1 MGEIKIKAPTKED
14 TVTAILKSTFPPNIP
29 KNQYNQKMSKKNTE
43 NNPLVTI
50 SIPSYKPDFFE
61 QSLRSALGQTYQ
73 NIEIYVSD
81 NCKTEDIFHICNKY
95 PQVNYKRN
103 QNMGSKNVID
113 SFFLGK
119 GIYIKP
125 LFDDDILHPFCV
137 EYMVKAMQSDPDA
150 SLCFSSR
157 SFINK
162 HNIIIG
168 NNIPFPENKKL
179 PGDFI
184 KKSITLNADNYIGEF
199 STIMFPRK
207 ILGQENRYELFD
219 YNNESF
225 IKGLTDVIFF
235 IKTTSNSNAIYLNDI
250 LSYFRKDIS
259 LTSNSNP
266 LHNPDFILAVTNWMD
281 IIINLHKNMEISDEE
296 ILSTTQKIT
305 DITKIW
311 IHSHPEIIQ
320 NFEKYLEYI
329 RTILTKNAYPKNN
342 I

>member
-1 MGEIKIKAPTKED
+1 MGEIKIKAPPKED

-179 PGDFI
+179 DGEFI
-184 KKSITLNADNYIGEF
+184 KKSIALNANNYIGEF
-199 STIMFPRK
+199 STILFQRK
-207 ILGQENRYELFD
+207 HIQGKNRYQLFD

-235 IKTTSNSNAIYLNDI
+235 IKLTSDSSAIYLKDT
-250 LSYFRKDIS
+250 LSYFRNDFS
-259 LTSNSNP
+259 VASNSHP
-266 LHNPDFILAVTNWMD
+266 LHNKDFTLAITNWMD
-281 IIINLHKNMEISDEE
+281 ILVNLHKNQEISDEE
-296 ILSTTQKIT
+296 MVNTTQTIT
-305 DITKIW
+305 DITKFW
-311 IHSHPEIIQ
+311 IHSHPEIIR
-320 NFEKYLEYI
+320 NFEEYLEYI
-329 RTILTKNAYPKNN
+329 RKILMKNTHP
-342 I
+342 